1 MRIEQIGAGF
11 ELLLAL
17 FEPLLGVAELGFE
30 VGFLRGDLGGAAI
43 EVVAL
48 LLQAVG
54 ELGGVLA
61 ELVDRVL
68 DEAGAA
74 GEGAERE
81 APASCRMRADRRERV
96 ARRDGWRARSRSGR
110 CPAKGRRNRRDLNR

>member
-1 MRIEQIGAGF
+1 MLRIEQIGAGF

-17 FEPLLGVAELGFE
+17 FEQLLGIAELGFE
-30 VGFLRGDLGGAAI
+30 VGFLRGDLGCTAI

-74 GEGAERE
+74 GGCGNGGSAGELQNDGPISENVWLGAAHGVRGIE
-81 APASCRMRADRRERV
+81 ADAALRRVVGIV
-96 ARRDGWRARSRSGR
+96 AI
-110 CPAKGRRNRRDLNR
+110 